1 MSIVTLVSGGLDS
14 TFMAVLIKEEG
25 VKQYPLFVDYGQLC
39 RDAEWR
45 ACLAVHRKL
54 DLPEPKLMDIR
65 GFGKLISSG
74 LTNPK
79 VRLNEDAFLPG
90 RNLLFLLVGASYAY
104 QTNSNAIAIGL
115 LNEKDHLFPDQTKNF
130 IKKAE
135 SVLNVAMERRIEV
148 LTPLIQFSKKDV
160 MILSR
165 VRHIKKTYSC
175 HAGVNPPCGKCV
187 SCLEVKNIPKEEV

>member
-14 TFMAVLIKEEG
+14 TLMAVLIKEEG
-25 VKQYPLFVDYGQLC
+25 VKQYPLFINYGQLC
-39 RDAEWR
+39 KHAEWK
-45 ACLAVHRKL
+45 ACLAVHQKF
-54 DLPEPKLMDIR
+54 DLPKPKLMDIK

-74 LTNPK
+74 LTDPK

-115 LNEKDHLFPDQTKNF
+115 LNEKYHLFPDQTENF

-135 SVLNVAMERRIEV
+135 SILNVAMEHRVKV
-148 LTPLIQFSKKDV
+148 LTPLMQFSKKDV

-165 VRHIKKTYSC
+165 VKNIKKTYSC
-175 HAGVNPPCGKCV
+175 HAGANPPCGRCV
-187 SCLEVKNIPKEEV
+187 SCLEVVNIPKKEG